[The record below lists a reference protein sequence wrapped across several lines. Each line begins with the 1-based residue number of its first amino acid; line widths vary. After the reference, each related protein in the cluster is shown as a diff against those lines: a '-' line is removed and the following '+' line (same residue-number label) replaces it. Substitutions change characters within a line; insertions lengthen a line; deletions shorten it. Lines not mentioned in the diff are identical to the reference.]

1 MKKTI
6 LSLAVMVIAMMT
18 TACTGTSGLAQ
29 AQNTGSTTQGA
40 GQTIAGG
47 LTSLLQNLVGQS
59 TTLTQDKLV
68 GTWQF
73 EEPACV
79 FESENLLSKAGGA
92 LAAERIKTQLTSAL
106 SRVGVT
112 KGNCSFTF
120 NADGTYTANLGGRT
134 VNGKYTVNNE
144 AKTVTMT
151 YLAGIKSVTPKVSL
165 AGNSLSIL
173 YESEKLLGLINGIS
187 ALTKKS
193 SNTALS
199 TLSTQYDGM
208 YLGFNLKK

>member
-1 MKKTI
+1 
-6 LSLAVMVIAMMT
+6 
-18 TACTGTSGLAQ
+18 
-29 AQNTGSTTQGA
+29 
-40 GQTIAGG
+40 
-47 LTSLLQNLVGQS
+47 
-59 TTLTQDKLV
+59 
-68 GTWQF
+68 
-73 EEPACV
+73 
-79 FESENLLSKAGGA
+79 
-92 LAAERIKTQLTSAL
+92 
-106 SRVGVT
+106 
-112 KGNCSFTF
+112 
-120 NADGTYTANLGGRT
+120 
-134 VNGKYTVNNE
+134 NNE
-144 AKTVTMT
+144 TKTVTMT